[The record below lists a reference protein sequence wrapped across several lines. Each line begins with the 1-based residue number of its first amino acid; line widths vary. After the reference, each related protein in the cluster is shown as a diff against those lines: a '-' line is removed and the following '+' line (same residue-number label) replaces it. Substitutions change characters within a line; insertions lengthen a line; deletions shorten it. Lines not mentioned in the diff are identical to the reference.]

1 MKYSPPHGTPLFFV
15 LRYFCTAHAQIL
27 VVTSCKCSATMLNF
41 CVYNK
46 SNHKTVVPWRIH
58 GVSPP
63 DVTFRGFYSHEASRF
78 IEGGSHSAAQLELH
92 YTVLSR
98 CYAPFV
104 VTPPSP
110 PPPPSSARSLIL
122 LRVTFCSL
130 IRPPTYTCTHVFG
143 LLLPQ
148 CLL

>member
-1 MKYSPPHGTPLFFV
+1 MKYSPPHETPLFFV

-46 SNHKTVVPWRIH
+46 SNLKMVVPWRIH

-63 DVTFRGFYSHEASRF
+63 DVTFRGFYYHEASRF

-92 YTVLSR
+92 YNT
-98 CYAPFV
+98 
-104 VTPPSP
+104 
-110 PPPPSSARSLIL
+110 
-122 LRVTFCSL
+122 
-130 IRPPTYTCTHVFG
+130 
-143 LLLPQ
+143 
-148 CLL
+148 

>member
-1 MKYSPPHGTPLFFV
+1 MHNYDVSRNRSSTGPM
-15 LRYFCTAHAQIL
+15 Y
-27 VVTSCKCSATMLNF
+27 
-41 CVYNK
+41 
-46 SNHKTVVPWRIH
+46 
-58 GVSPP
+58 GVSCSSGHFEQQWHLLIGHTCEYYRNL
-63 DVTFRGFYSHEASRF
+63 VLFRTLF
-78 IEGGSHSAAQLELH
+78 
-92 YTVLSR
+92 TVLSR

-104 VTPPSP
+104 VTPPP
-110 PPPPSSARSLIL
+110 PLFSAKLL